1 MCVFL
6 FNVFCLACFHA
17 GPELFRASAGFEPGM
32 ECYACVGSQEFI
44 WSEGGG
50 EGFRIDDLLDFSC
63 DDIGATIGGAGGS
76 HGEKARL
83 ESAFSERNSGDS
95 SVTETEA
102 AATCDE
108 VSRPTLNVVEADGS
122 GGACP
127 FSGELCVPDDALEEL
142 EWLSTFVVDDSL
154 ATVPEFVV
162 PVESVAT
169 LRSPAEREES
179 VRKQSNALLA
189 GAGRTWVLGRARS
202 KRSRNANPTAFVS
215 VAIKNNEPR
224 TGRKAA
230 VKGLVRMAPPAAVKK
245 RKKFH
250 KKGGGCGGGGRV
262 GQESRRCSH
271 CLVQKTPQWRAGPL
285 GPKTLCNACGVRFKS
300 GRLLPEYRP
309 ALSPTFSSG
318 LHSNCHRR
326 VVEIRRQKID
336 QQLLPSQEET
346 SSITDNSMAYNS

>member
-1 MCVFL
+1 
-6 FNVFCLACFHA
+6 
-17 GPELFRASAGFEPGM
+17 M
-32 ECYACVGSQEFI
+32 ECNAGGSSQEVI
-44 WSEGGG
+44 WSDGGG
-50 EGFRIDDLLDFSC
+50 EGFRIDDLLDFSSE
-63 DDIGATIGGAGGS
+63 DIGATIGSAGGS
-76 HGEKARL
+76 HEEKARP
-83 ESAFSERNSGDS
+83 ESAFSERNSSDS

-108 VSRPTLNVVEADGS
+108 VSRPASNVDEADGS

-127 FSGELCVPDDALEEL
+127 FPGELCVPDDALEEL
-142 EWLSTFVVDDSL
+142 EWLSSFVADESL
-154 ATVPEFVV
+154 ATVPEFVA
-162 PVESVAT
+162 PVESMAT
-169 LRSPAEREES
+169 VCSAAEREES
-179 VRKQSNALLA
+179 QRKQSNALLA

-215 VAIKNNEPR
+215 VAIKSYEPR
-224 TGRKAA
+224 TGRKPA
-230 VKGLVRMAPPAAVKK
+230 VKGSVYAAPPAAVKK
-245 RKKFH
+245 RKKLFH
-250 KKGGGCGGGGRV
+250 KKGGGGGGGGGG

-318 LHSNCHRR
+318 VHSNCHRR

-336 QQLLPSQEET
+336 QQQLPSPQET
-346 SSITDNSMAYNS
+346 STITDNSMAYNS